1 MAAQK
6 VQIHAFSKYFGGG
19 AHGRGS
25 GASWRKIGEKRT
37 RGKKTIIKRKC
48 AKKTMQKA
56 LNEKKEFILEVKKIH
71 FAV

>member
-37 RGKKTIIKRKC
+37 
-48 AKKTMQKA
+48 MQKA